1 MRKFLL
7 AVALLG
13 ILGLAFGGYW
23 FWYAELLRT
32 GLRDWRTARMAEG
45 YRIEHA
51 EPVVNGFPAALV
63 ARLQAPHIA
72 SPTGWRWHGD
82 EALLEAAVFA
92 PGQLSLTLR
101 GRQELTM
108 SAGGGGQRVD
118 RFASNDASLTID
130 LAPDGAPLAG
140 RGRIAG
146 YRLAEGPRKL
156 LSGASMTI
164 DFHQLPTTGDGQS
177 SSDFNAS
184 LRQVDLSRVI
194 GEPLGGLLH
203 ALDLRGRLVAWPRA
217 GETKGEPTPWN
228 GYEGRIDIEHLDL
241 RWPPVDLSASG
252 AIGLDEQRR
261 PAGRLD
267 AWWRDLPALIDRLVT
282 AGLVE
287 SQAAV
292 PIKAAFMLLPRRK
305 AADGRVERLLPIVLE
320 DGRVFVGPIEIG
332 RVTSL
337 P

>member
-1 MRKFLL
+1 MRRSLL
-7 AVALLG
+7 AIALLG
-13 ILGLAFGGYW
+13 FLGLAFGGYW

-45 YRIEHA
+45 YRVEHT

-63 ARLQAPHIA
+63 ARLQAPYIA
-72 SPTGWRWHGD
+72 SPTGWRWNGD

-101 GRQELTM
+101 GQQELTM
-108 SAGGGGQRVD
+108 PAGGGGQRVD
-118 RFASNDASLTID
+118 RFASNDAELTIE
-130 LAPDGAPLAG
+130 LAPDGMPLAG

-156 LSGASMTI
+156 LSGASMTF
-164 DFHQLPTTGDGQS
+164 DFHQLPTAGDGQS
-177 SSDFNAS
+177 ASDFNAS
-184 LRQVDLSRVI
+184 LRQVDLSRLI
-194 GEPLGGLLH
+194 GEPLGGLLQ
-203 ALDLRGRLVAWPRA
+203 ALDLRGRLVAWRRA
-217 GETKGEPTPWN
+217 GEAMGERTPWD
-228 GYEGRIDIEHLDL
+228 GYDGRIDIEHLNL
-241 RWPPVDLSASG
+241 RWAPVDLIASG
-252 AIGLDEQRR
+252 SIGLDEQRR

-267 AWWRDLPALIDRLVT
+267 AWWRDLPVLIDGLVT

-287 SQAAV
+287 SQVAT
-292 PIKAAFMLLPRRK
+292 PIKAAFTLLPRRV

-320 DGRVFVGPIEIG
+320 DGRVFVGPIEVG